1 MCEGAQRTV
10 AGPGEPLTS
19 NGSLLA
25 VLCFYAFVNAIK
37 GMLDGGHELEFGWGM
52 FYAVVVSI
60 FCIFCFF
67 MFFRQRRLNR
77 SIKSELAGLDTQSRL
92 M

>member
-1 MCEGAQRTV
+1 
-10 AGPGEPLTS
+10 
-19 NGSLLA
+19 
-25 VLCFYAFVNAIK
+25 
-37 GMLDGGHELEFGWGM
+37 M